1 MQKVDCLIVGG
12 GILGVA
18 VARHLQSTFSHL
30 KCLLV
35 EKENILA
42 KHQTGHNS
50 GVIHAGIYY
59 KTGSLKANLC
69 IEGLKRIYEYCDA
82 NHLPY
87 KKCGKLIVA
96 VERDQLGRLDNLY
109 RQATENGVQDIKMLD
124 SKQIR
129 EIEPNCRGI
138 RALHSPHTGIVDYGL
153 LCRHF
158 GKSFEQLGG
167 RIVLNFEAEK
177 FLSSGDASYPI
188 LIKSKT
194 NSAILSRYV
203 ITCGGLQADKLAIAC
218 GGSKH
223 PTIVPFRG
231 DYLKLKNPNKDT
243 LKVNGNI
250 YPVPD
255 PRFPFL
261 GVHFTPRMD
270 GSVWLG
276 PNAVLSM
283 KREGY
288 GLFDFNIRDTI
299 DHALNSGL
307 RNLAWKHM
315 SYGFSEMRR
324 AYSLSATVRELQK
337 FVPALTVKDVER
349 GSSGVR
355 AQALSADGNLVEDFI
370 FETVNTG
377 HLKNLI
383 LHVRNAPSPAATS
396 SLPIADMIVAK
407 AKECFNL

>member
-12 GILGVA
+12 GIVGVA
-18 VARHLQSTFSHL
+18 VARHLQATFSHL

-35 EKENILA
+35 EKENTLA

-59 KTGSLKANLC
+59 KTGSLKAKLC
-69 IEGLKRIYEYCDA
+69 IAGLKRTYEYCDT
-82 NHLPY
+82 NHIPY

-96 VERDQLGRLDNLY
+96 VERDQLGRLENIY
-109 RQATENGVQDIKMLD
+109 RQAIQNGVQDVKLLD
-124 SKQIR
+124 SNQIR
-129 EIEPNCRGI
+129 ELEPNCRGI
-138 RALHSPHTGIVDYGL
+138 QAIHSPHTGIVDYGL

-167 RIVLNFEAEK
+167 RIALNFEAEK
-177 FLSSGDASYPI
+177 FLSSGDATYPI
-188 LIKSKT
+188 LVKSKT
-194 NSAILSRYV
+194 NSTFLSRYV
-203 ITCGGLQADKLAIAC
+203 ITCGGLQADQLAIAC
-218 GGSKH
+218 GGSKN

-231 DYLKLKNPNKDT
+231 DYLVLKSNRDE
-243 LKVNGNI
+243 LKINGNI

-270 GSVWLG
+270 GSIWLG

-288 GLFDFNIRDTI
+288 GLFDISIKDTV
-299 DHALNSGL
+299 DLALNGGL
-307 RNLAWKHM
+307 RKLAWKNM
-315 SYGFSEMRR
+315 SYGINEMRR

-337 FVPALTVKDVER
+337 FVPSVTVNDVER
-349 GSSGVR
+349 GPSGIR
-355 AQALSADGNLVEDFI
+355 AQALSDDGNLVEDFV

-377 HLKNLI
+377 DLKDLI

-396 SLPIADMIVAK
+396 SIPIADMIVAK

>member
-12 GILGVA
+12 GIVGVA
-18 VARHLQSTFSHL
+18 VARNLQLTFSHL

-50 GVIHAGIYY
+50 GVIHAGVYY
-59 KTGSLKANLC
+59 KPGSLKAKLC
-69 IEGLKRIYEYCDA
+69 IDGLKRIYEYCDE

-87 KKCGKLIVA
+87 RKCGKIIVA
-96 VERDQLGRLDNLY
+96 VERDQLARLDDLFQ
-109 RQATENGVQDIKMLD
+109 RATQNGVQDLKMLD
-124 SKQIR
+124 SNQIR
-129 EIEPNCRGI
+129 EVEPNCRGI
-138 RALHSPHTGIVDYGL
+138 RAIHSPHTGIIDYGL
-153 LCRHF
+153 ICRHF
-158 GKSFEQLGG
+158 GKSFEQMGG
-167 RIVLNFEAEK
+167 RIALNFEAEK
-177 FLSSGDASYPI
+177 FLPSGDASYPI
-188 LIKSKT
+188 LVQSTT
-194 NSAILSRYV
+194 NSTFLSRYV
-203 ITCGGLQADKLAIAC
+203 ITCGGLQADQLATLC
-218 GGSKH
+218 GGSKN

-231 DYLKLKNPNKDT
+231 DYLKLKHGTDK
-243 LKVNGNI
+243 LKINGNI

-255 PRFPFL
+255 PKFPFL

-288 GLFDFNIRDTI
+288 GLFDFSIRDTI
-299 DHALNSGL
+299 DLAFNSGL
-307 RNLAWKHM
+307 RKLAWKHLG
-315 SYGFSEMRR
+315 YGLGEMRR

-337 FVPALTVKDVER
+337 FVPALATDDVER
-349 GSSGVR
+349 GPSGVR
-355 AQALSADGNLVEDFI
+355 AQALSADGNLVEDFV
-370 FETVNTG
+370 FETVDTG
-377 HLKNLI
+377 DLKNRI

-396 SLPIADMIVAK
+396 SLPIADMVVAK